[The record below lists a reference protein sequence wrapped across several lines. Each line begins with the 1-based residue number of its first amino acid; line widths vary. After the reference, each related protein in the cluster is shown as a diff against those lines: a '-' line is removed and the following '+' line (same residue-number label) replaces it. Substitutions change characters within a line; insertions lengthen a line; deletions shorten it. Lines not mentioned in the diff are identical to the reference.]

1 MKKTGIATGWLG
13 LGLMLVLAAA
23 CTKPAK
29 ADVNC
34 TGATAGLTCVITE
47 TEGDAKLKAC
57 WDIKA
62 TCKNGTVVTSKA
74 NCGEVA
80 GGGKATVEV
89 PNSKLDGDEKC
100 DSYTGM
106 ALENLA
112 LTPL

>member
-1 MKKTGIATGWLG
+1 MTKTMLWQAG
-13 LGLMLVLAAA
+13 LGFVFLLAAG

-34 TGATAGLTCVITE
+34 TGSAAGMSCVISE
-47 TEGDAKLKAC
+47 TEGDSKLKVC

-62 TCKNGTVVTSKA
+62 VCKNGTIVNAKG

-80 GGGKATVEV
+80 GGGKTTVEV
-89 PNSKLDGDEKC
+89 PNAKLENEAKC
-100 DSYTGM
+100 DTSVNTT
-106 ALENLA
+106 LENLV

>member
-1 MKKTGIATGWLG
+1 MIKTVLMHAGWALA
-13 LGLMLVLAAA
+13 LVLAVG

-34 TGATAGLTCVITE
+34 NGSATGMSCVVTE
-47 TEGDAKLKAC
+47 TEGDAKLKVC

-62 TCKNGTVVTSKA
+62 TCKNGTIVSSKG

-80 GGGKATVEV
+80 GGGKVTVEI
-89 PNSKLDGDEKC
+89 PNAKLENEDKC
-100 DSYTGM
+100 DTSVNTS
-106 ALENLA
+106 LENLV